1 MLSSPRNAEEDE
13 EHFDMCLRSLEEEIM
28 YNAGHLLTVEEPPKE
43 VEEQPEPRKPRL
55 KKKPGRAFC
64 RSLSKLYM
72 QDLGSHGNINK
83 QHHVPKDVSKRENNQ
98 WAVL

>member
-1 MLSSPRNAEEDE
+1 MLSSPRNAEQDE

-43 VEEQPEPRKPRL
+43 VEEQPEPRKARL
-55 KKKPGRAFC
+55 KKKPGRAF
-64 RSLSKLYM
+64 SKLYM

-98 WAVL
+98 

>member
-43 VEEQPEPRKPRL
+43 VEEQPEPRKP
-55 KKKPGRAFC
+55 GRAFC

-83 QHHVPKDVSKRENNQ
+83 QHHVPKDGLKKRK
-98 WAVL
+98 